1 MKIKEITKPMKYK
14 LIVTE
19 EEYEVIKIAL
29 ELSINNVRVTTEHQ
43 DIAVG
48 LHDSMLRGDVL

>member
-19 EEYEVIKIAL
+19 EDEESLYEV
-29 ELSINNVRVTTEHQ
+29 EE
-43 DIAVG
+43 D
-48 LHDSMLRGDVL
+48 